1 MFYNFFYQTLKF
13 ATMKKISTSL
23 FLFAFS
29 VIVFAGCSKQ
39 VKAPVNKAQATAS
52 STQTTTTTQT
62 TSQNQGGH
70 TCGGDHTSS
79 GGNGY

>member
-1 MFYNFFYQTLKF
+1 MFFNLYYQNFKIC
-13 ATMKKISTSL
+13 TMKKISAQL

-29 VIVFAGCSKQ
+29 IVVFAGCSKQ
-39 VKAPVNKAQATAS
+39 VKAPVNKTQATAS

-62 TSQNQGGH
+62 TNQNQGGH

>member
-1 MFYNFFYQTLKF
+1 MNVLSIILSNIKIC
-13 ATMKKISTSL
+13 TMKKISTQL
-23 FLFAFS
+23 FLLAFS

-39 VKAPVNKAQATAS
+39 VKAPVKKAQTTS
-52 STQTTTTTQT
+52 SMQPTTTTQT
-62 TSQNQGGH
+62 TNQNQGGH